1 MPNSRTRAQWPASG
15 IDLVRPSAKRRAEAC
30 TARTPQCD
38 REGLK
43 RTFLIL
49 AWKMLERHPEIQFP
63 VTRDSCPAEECHR
76 LRLRL
81 GSGRPLPWLRLTIF
95 NPSST
100 LCVSKFRF
108 LPIRPNESPI
118 DISDADGVGLGAFR
132 TDPTNLRRATC
143 ECDQRFMGWRCASVS
158 PQSSWPRTRPRLS
171 SQLHRR

>member
-49 AWKMLERHPEIQFP
+49 AWQMPERHPEIQFP

-81 GSGRPLPWLRLTIF
+81 GSGRPTCP
-95 NPSST
+95 
-100 LCVSKFRF
+100 
-108 LPIRPNESPI
+108 
-118 DISDADGVGLGAFR
+118 GLGSQSSI
-132 TDPTNLRRATC
+132 RRALS
-143 ECDQRFMGWRCASVS
+143 AY
-158 PQSSWPRTRPRLS
+158 QSSGSYRFDRMKA
-171 SQLHRR
+171 QLTSATLPE